1 MFLQMSL
8 KKSEL
13 RATLL
18 LTLCVVCLLP
28 AAAAAAAAAGAY
40 ASSPHHHDDDKDDAG
55 DQCPSDGV
63 AADCQACGDGS
74 PDPSFV
80 DRCCRDVLSYAACRD
95 HLAAAESRSPVVTA
109 T

>member
-1 MFLQMSL
+1 MILQMSL

-28 AAAAAAAAAGAY
+28 AAAAAAGAD
-40 ASSPHHHDDDKDDAG
+40 ASSPHYHDDDKDDAG
-55 DQCPSDGV
+55 DQCPSDAV

-80 DRCCRDVLSYAACRD
+80 DRCCRDALAIIRAAPGESLSD
-95 HLAAAESRSPVVTA
+95 
-109 T
+109 

>member
-1 MFLQMSL
+1 MILQMSL

-28 AAAAAAAAAGAY
+28 AAAAAAAAAGAD
-40 ASSPHHHDDDKDDAG
+40 ASSPHYHDDDKDDAG

-80 DRCCRDVLSYAACRD
+80 DRCCRDALAIIHAAPGESLSD
-95 HLAAAESRSPVVTA
+95 
-109 T
+109 